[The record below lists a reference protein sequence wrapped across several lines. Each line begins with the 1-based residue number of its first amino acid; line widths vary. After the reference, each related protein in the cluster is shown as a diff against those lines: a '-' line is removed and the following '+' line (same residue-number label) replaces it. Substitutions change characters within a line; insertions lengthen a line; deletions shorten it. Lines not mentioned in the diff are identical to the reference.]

1 MNRMAIGIALLLAA
15 GIGAVRPAAAQDTRG
30 DRFPT
35 VFYLDSLEVTAT
47 RTARPVFLTP
57 AAVSVVGAEAMA
69 RLAPRTVT
77 DVLRE
82 LPGVDVT
89 GVGAQQARP
98 VIRGLRG
105 QRILLL
111 QDGLRLNNT
120 RRQQDFGEVPAIVGL
135 EGIERVELVRGPA
148 SVLYGTDALGGVIN
162 VITRRPESNDFH
174 GVLSYQYGGA
184 MGLQRGAV
192 RAGGKW
198 GRLGLDVA
206 GQRRSAGDY
215 EAPSGSFGDI
225 SLTGPTMV
233 HNTGIEDHSASAR
246 LTLDVGDGHDLFLRG
261 ELYQADDAGFG
272 LVEPDAYTP
281 GSPRIEITYPEQR
294 FEKLTLGYEG
304 VRLGTL
310 ADRLQVQA
318 YAQSNEREL
327 AFDFFTG
334 FGPTAPPGAGLTIEN
349 LNYTDLNTIGLRAEA
364 KKLAGSVLFTY
375 GVDGFRDRSE
385 NTDRSVTSVTGFGP
399 PSVEETGVPT
409 VPNATYSSIGGF
421 VQAERQFGDLTL
433 IGGLR
438 AQTVRA
444 ETRATPGLAVEPVE
458 RSQSAVVGSLNGVLE
473 LGEGWAAVASIGRG
487 FRAPNLIEWFFEGPV
502 PESRAYQTTNP
513 DLKPET
519 SVSVDLGVR
528 LRRERASFEA
538 FVFQNTVKDGI
549 RAEATGDTI
558 QRLVVYSALNVDELR
573 YRGVEISGS
582 VRPVEPVT
590 LGGGYT
596 HLSSE
601 DVLDPENPTGETYS
615 NRVFGSLRFD
625 APDWPA
631 WFQYHVRHNGQQ
643 KDVDLTGNPLGAIL
657 PSFSVHGVRA
667 GFGPWRD
674 DGISARVTIS
684 VENLTD
690 ALYAEFANASFFRPE
705 PGRHLRLS
713 VELPF

>member
-1 MNRMAIGIALLLAA
+1 MNRLTLGLALVLVGAA
-15 GIGAVRPAAAQDTRG
+15 GPLQPLSAQNVRG

-35 VFYLDSLEVTAT
+35 IFYLDSLEVTAT

-57 AAVSVVGAEAMA
+57 AAVSVVGAEAIS
-69 RLAPRTVT
+69 RLSPRTVT

-89 GVGAQQARP
+89 GVGAQQPRP

-120 RRQQDFGEVPAIVGL
+120 RRQQDFGEVPAIVDIA
-135 EGIERVELVRGPA
+135 GIERVELVRGPA

-162 VITRRPESNDFH
+162 VITRQPEPTDFH
-174 GVLSYQYGGA
+174 GVVSYQYGGA

-192 RAGGKW
+192 RAGAHR
-198 GRLGLDVA
+198 GRLGLDFA

-225 SLTGPTMV
+225 QLGDGTPV
-233 HNTGIEDHSASAR
+233 RNTGIEDHTAAAR
-246 LTLDVGDGHDLFLRG
+246 LSLDLGDGHDLFVRG
-261 ELYQADDAGFG
+261 EVYRADDAGFG
-272 LVEPDAYTP
+272 LVEPDAYAP
-281 GSPRIEITYPEQR
+281 GSPRIEITYPTQR
-294 FEKLTLGYEG
+294 FEKLTFGYDGVQLGG
-304 VRLGTL
+304 L

-349 LNYTDLNTIGLRAEA
+349 HNFTDLNTVGMRAEA
-364 KKLAGSVLFTY
+364 KKLAGSILLTY

-385 NTDRSVTSVTGFGP
+385 NTDRSVTTVVGFGP
-399 PSVEETGVPT
+399 PSVEETAVPT
-409 VPNATYSSIGGF
+409 VPNATYTSVGGF
-421 VQAERQFGDLTL
+421 LQAERQFGDLTL

-438 AQTVRA
+438 AQTIRA
-444 ETRATPGLAVEPVE
+444 ETRSTPGLTTDPEE
-458 RSQSAVVGSLNGVLE
+458 RSQSAVVGSLNGVVD
-473 LGEGWAAVASIGRG
+473 LGGGWAAVASLGRG

-519 SVSVDLGVR
+519 SVSIDLGVR
-528 LRRERASFEA
+528 LRRARGSLEA

-558 QRLVVYSALNVDELR
+558 QRLVVYSALNLDELR
-573 YRGVEISGS
+573 YRGIEVSGN
-582 VRPVEPVT
+582 VIPAEAVT
-590 LGGGYT
+590 LSGGYT

-615 NRVFGSLRFD
+615 NRLFGNARFD
-625 APDWPA
+625 IPGAPGWLE
-631 WFQYHVRHNGQQ
+631 YHVRHNGEQ
-643 KDVDLTGNPLGAIL
+643 KDVDLTGNPLGGIL
-657 PSFSVHGVRA
+657 PSFTVHGVRA

-674 DGISARVTIS
+674 DGISARVTVS